1 MFTAAVITV
10 SDRAS
15 RGEYE
20 DRTGPVLVQMLKEAG
35 YEVIET
41 TVIPD
46 EKEQIEETLIRLA
59 DQHIALILTAGGT
72 GFAPREVTPEATLA
86 VCEKLVPGIPEAM
99 RAASM
104 RITPRGMLSRAVA
117 GIRGQSLIINLP
129 GSPKGAKENLEA
141 VLPALSHGL
150 AMLWGEKE

>member
-1 MFTAAVITV
+1 
-10 SDRAS
+10 
-15 RGEYE
+15 
-20 DRTGPVLVQMLKEAG
+20 MLEGAG
-35 YEVIET
+35 YEVVET
-41 TVIPD
+41 TVIPG
-46 EKEQIEETLIRLA
+46 EQAQIESVLIHFA

-72 GFAPREVTPEATLA
+72 GFAPRDVTPEATLA
-86 VCEKLVPGIPEAM
+86 VCEKSVPGIPEAM

-150 AMLWGEKE
+150 AMLQGEKE